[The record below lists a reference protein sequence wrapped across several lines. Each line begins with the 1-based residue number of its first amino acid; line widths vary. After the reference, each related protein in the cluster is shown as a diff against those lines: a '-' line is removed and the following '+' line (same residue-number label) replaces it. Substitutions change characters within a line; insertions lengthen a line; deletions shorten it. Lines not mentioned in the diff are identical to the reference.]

1 MSRRVLLASAAEL
14 PSAGVKVFNVEG
26 ISIVAARVDGRPC
39 AVLNKCPHVGLP
51 LAGGKRE
58 GNTIICPWH
67 GSRFDLC
74 SGENLDWVQGVAGIK
89 LPAWSRQIIA
99 LGKKPAPVQSFPVI
113 EEDGKLYVEL
123 PS

>member
-1 MSRRVLLASAAEL
+1 MARKVLLANAADL
-14 PSAGVKVFNVEG
+14 PNEGTRTFTIEGVSVV
-26 ISIVAARVDGRPC
+26 VARVDGRAC

-58 GNTIICPWH
+58 GNAIVCPWH

-89 LPAWSRQIIA
+89 LPSWSRQIIA
-99 LGKKPAPVQSFPVI
+99 LGKKPTPVQSFPVT
-113 EEDGKLYVEL
+113 EEDGKLYIEL
-123 PS
+123 P